1 MKKILHVISSPRHG
15 ESYSIKL
22 GEAIVAKLLAEHPGS
37 TVSTFD
43 LVSMSFPHLEEAHIA
58 SFYTPTEALTS
69 EGRLAIRHSDEAIKA
84 IVDADFIVIGAP
96 MYNFNIHSSLKA
108 WLDHIVRSG
117 VTFRVGAGG
126 AEGLVTGK
134 KVYLAVASGFVYSS
148 GPMKA
153 HDFVVPY
160 LTWMLSF
167 IGMTDISVVRVEGTS
182 VPELKEGA
190 LDRAVASIAL

>member
-22 GEAIVAKLLAEHPGS
+22 GEAIVAKLLLEYPGS
-37 TVSTFD
+37 TVSTYN
-43 LVSMSFPHLEEAHIA
+43 LVDVHFPHLEEAHIA
-58 SFYTPTEALTS
+58 SFFTPSEARTAAGA
-69 EGRLAIRHSDEAIKA
+69 EAARHSDEAIRA
-84 IVDADFIVIGAP
+84 IREADILVIGAP

-117 VTFRVGAGG
+117 VTFSYGATG

-134 KVYLAVASGFVYSS
+134 KVYLAVATGGVYSS
-148 GPMKA
+148 GPMKEY
-153 HDFVVPY
+153 DFVVPY

-167 IGMTDISVVRVEGTS
+167 IGMKDISVVRVEGTAI
-182 VPELKEGA
+182 PELKEGA
-190 LDRAVASIAL
+190 LERAVASIEV

>member
-22 GEAIVAKLLAEHPGS
+22 GEAIVAKLLLEYPGS
-37 TVSTFD
+37 TVSTYN
-43 LVSMSFPHLEEAHIA
+43 LEEAHIA
-58 SFYTPTEALTS
+58 SFFTPLEARTPAGV
-69 EGRLAIRHSDEAIKA
+69 EAARHSDEAIRA
-84 IVDADFIVIGAP
+84 IREADILVVGAP

-117 VTFRVGAGG
+117 VTFSYGATG

-134 KVYLAVASGFVYSS
+134 KVYLAVATGGVYSS
-148 GPMKA
+148 GPMKEY
-153 HDFVVPY
+153 DFVVPY

-167 IGMTDISVVRVEGTS
+167 IGMKDISVVRVEGTAI
-182 VPELKEGA
+182 PELKEGA
-190 LDRAVASIAL
+190 LERAVASIEV